1 MREISFTEGVRE
13 ALAEEMLRDSRVI
26 LLGEDIGCYGGAFG
40 ITRGLL
46 ERFGP
51 ERVINTPISEG
62 SFVGVAIGAALTGL
76 RPVVEIMFMDFLTLC
91 MDQLVNQAAKLRY
104 VFGPQA
110 RCPIVVR
117 TVAGGG
123 RSYGPTHSQTLD
135 AWFMHAPGL
144 KVVAPSSPAD
154 ARGLLKTAIR
164 DDNPVLFIEHKLL
177 YGQRQSIPDDD
188 VLVPFG
194 RLRCVTEGNAVS
206 IITYSWMVVEA
217 MRAAAQL
224 REDGIHAEVLDLRT
238 LNPLDMEGLVASV
251 RKTRKVVLVEEGCR
265 TGGVCAEIG
274 FQIFEH
280 AYDYLDAPI
289 KRVTTPDIPIPS
301 SRTLERAA
309 IPNSQTIVAAVRELL

>member
-51 ERVINTPISEG
+51 ERVINTPISEP
-62 SFVGVAIGAALTGL
+62 SVVGAAIGAALAGS

-135 AWFMHAPGL
+135 AWFMHVPGL

-224 REDGIHAEVLDLRT
+224 REDGIHAEILDLRT
-238 LNPLDMEGLVASV
+238 LNPLDMEGIVASV